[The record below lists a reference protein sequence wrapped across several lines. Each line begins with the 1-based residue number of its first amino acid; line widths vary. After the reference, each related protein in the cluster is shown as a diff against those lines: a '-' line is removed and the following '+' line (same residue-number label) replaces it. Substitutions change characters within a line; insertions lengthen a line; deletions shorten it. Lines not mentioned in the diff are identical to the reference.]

1 MLKTIFYS
9 LFISTVALAGPGL
22 TLTMGGDINFNK
34 NLVRPNADGYGSGKN
49 LIPWSSYTAN
59 LKAMLDGDLNFGN
72 VETVISDRVDLQPMP
87 KAYVFETHP
96 NAIQHLVDV
105 GFNLM
110 NLANNHAGD
119 FGMEGIEET
128 LLNTRLL
135 KEKNPEIEF
144 VGLGFKKDV
153 MQPLVFVKNG
163 YTIAIASLTIM
174 EPKTYATDSQPGM
187 VHIRDQA
194 QFREVVRNM
203 KMVSANYKIFSIH
216 NGTESQVA
224 LDAGQKS
231 YYEYAIKNG
240 DVDLIIG
247 HHPHSVRPI
256 EKIGDKYIFYSLG
269 NYLMLGSAN
278 ITGASGGLDFGLFS
292 KLHLVE
298 NENGKLAPEAIELTL
313 LTNTHAAVKPL
324 SKNISVDRLAA
335 FQKLSTQQLGSDALS
350 FQINSRGQG
359 IFCLPNLKLESSM
372 KACQN

>member
-1 MLKTIFYS
+1 MLKIILSS
-9 LFISTVALAGPGL
+9 LFISAAAVAGPGL

-34 NLVRPNADGYGSGKN
+34 NLMRPNPDGFGAGKN
-49 LIPWSSYTAN
+49 LIPWSSYTVN
-59 LKAMLDGDLNFGN
+59 LKPLLDGDLNFGN
-72 VETVISDRVDLQPMP
+72 VETVISDRMDIQPEQ

-105 GFNLM
+105 GFNVM

-119 FGMEGIEET
+119 YGIEGIQET
-128 LLNTRLL
+128 LTNTTRL
-135 KEKNPEIEF
+135 KEQNPDIQF
-144 VGLGFKKDV
+144 VGVGYKKDV

-174 EPKTYATDSQPGM
+174 DPKFKATDSQPGL

-203 KMVSANYKIFSIH
+203 KMVSANYKILSIH
-216 NGTESQVA
+216 NGTESQVE
-224 LDAGQKS
+224 LDAGQKA

-240 DVDLIIG
+240 DVDLVIG
-247 HHPHSVRPI
+247 HHPHSVRPV

-278 ITGASGGLDFGLFS
+278 ITGAGGGLDFGLFS

-298 NENGKLAPEAIELTL
+298 NEMGKLVPEAIELTL
-313 LTNTHAAVKPL
+313 LTNTQAAVKPL
-324 SKNISVDRLAA
+324 SKNISEVRLAA
-335 FQKLSTQQLGSDALS
+335 FQKLSTQQLGSDALP